1 MSTFNFLRKKGKIDM
16 DIGNVYFQFFKEKKV
31 KLKWTLGISIFNF

>member
-1 MSTFNFLRKKGKIDM
+1 MSIFNFLRKKGKIDM

-31 KLKWTLGISIFNF
+31 K